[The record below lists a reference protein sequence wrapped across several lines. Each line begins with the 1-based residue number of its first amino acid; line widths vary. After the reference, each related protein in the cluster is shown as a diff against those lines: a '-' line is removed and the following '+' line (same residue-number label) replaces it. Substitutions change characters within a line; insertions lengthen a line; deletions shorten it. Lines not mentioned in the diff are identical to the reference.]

1 MICNLHAEISNYGV
15 YYPAGMKHRHF
26 HHRPANGQA
35 VKETVEMF
43 KSGGQGVPLI
53 VVLSEAYDLFLAI
66 LTRTAQARRAAR
78 AGTTM

>member
-15 YYPAGMKHRHF
+15 HYPSGMKHF

-53 VVLSEAYDLFLAI
+53 AVLSEAFDLFLAI
-66 LTRTAQARRAAR
+66 LTRIAQARRAAR